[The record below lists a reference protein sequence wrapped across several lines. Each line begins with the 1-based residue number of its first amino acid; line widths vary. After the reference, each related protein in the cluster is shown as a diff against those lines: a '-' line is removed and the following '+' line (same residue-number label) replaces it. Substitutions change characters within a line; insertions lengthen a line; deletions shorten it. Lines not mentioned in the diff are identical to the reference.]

1 MSETYLYS
9 SAVLG
14 DGSLEIPGYSL
25 ERCGYSF
32 NTKCGDVYVYY
43 KSYLKSFN
51 VEFSIGKTICR
62 LISLYKSPS
71 QNQEEFNT
79 CLDNLESNLKTVFLS
94 NPFLAIL
101 IGDFN
106 AKCASWYSKGS
117 STTEASKLRLLTSQF
132 VLNNQVEL

>member
-1 MSETYLYS
+1 MFITNR
-9 SAVLG
+9 
-14 DGSLEIPGYSL
+14 I
-25 ERCGYSF
+25 
-32 NTKCGDVYVYY
+32 
-43 KSYLKSFN
+43 KSFN

-62 LISLYKSPS
+62 LVSLYKSPS
-71 QNQEEFNT
+71 QNQEEFNS

-132 VLNNQVEL
+132 VLNNQVELWTLAWKPWTVR